1 MEENRNQIRQVLYLI
16 FLVIAFLFCFL
27 LIPDITILGYQ
38 IKKFDLLADIQ
49 ASDSA
54 NVQRDS
60 LVTRKDSV
68 VMPKL
73 KKPGKALIEEF
84 GKNNLV
90 NFFSAL
96 RYSRTRPVRIAFFG
110 DSFIEGDILCGP
122 LRDTLQRIFGGS
134 GVGYMPITSEVTKF
148 RTSIQHDF
156 FGWDTFSIVG
166 QKNTKAPL
174 GLPGYCFIPSMENQV
189 TYKPVGKSF
198 VTAKLFYE
206 SEKKSLLSITMNEQE
221 TSIINLEPSDRLSQ
235 FNFSG
240 SVFNSIKLTFP
251 ETDSIRVYG
260 VAFEDS
266 VGVSVDNFSM
276 RSNPGMG
283 LLLVD
288 QERTRQFDSLRNY
301 KLVILQYGLNVISEK
316 DSSGYNWY
324 LDKMVGLI
332 KRLRENFPDC
342 GFLLLSIGDRCTNQ
356 NGKIATMPD
365 VIVMRDIQRK
375 IAQKSGIAFWDMYT
389 AMGGRNSIKN
399 YTEALPPL
407 AAKDYTHL
415 TFRGGRKIAKKMAD
429 ALLHENARYV
439 GQK

>member
-1 MEENRNQIRQVLYLI
+1 M
-16 FLVIAFLFCFL
+16 FLVIAFLFCL
-27 LIPDITILGYQ
+27 LLLPDITIFGYEF
-38 IKKFDLLADIQ
+38 KKLHLLADIE
-49 ASDSA
+49 ASDSIV
-54 NVQRDS
+54 VQRDS
-60 LVTRKDSV
+60 LVSYKDSIV
-68 VMPKL
+68 LPIV
-73 KKPGKALIEEF
+73 KKPGTALIEEF

-96 RYSRTRPVRIAFFG
+96 RYSRKRPVRVAFFG

-156 FGWDTFSIVG
+156 FGWNTFSIVG
-166 QKNTKAPL
+166 QKNANAPL
-174 GLPGYCFIPSMENQV
+174 GLPGYCFTPSLENQV
-189 TYKPVGKSF
+189 MYKPVGKNF

-206 SEKKSLLSITMNEQE
+206 SEKISPVSITVNERQPVI
-221 TSIINLEPSDRLSQ
+221 SDLERSRGLSQ
-235 FNFSG
+235 FDFSG
-240 SVFNSIKLTFP
+240 SGFNSINVTFP

-260 VAFEDS
+260 VALEDS

-283 LLLVD
+283 LLLID

-316 DSSGYNWY
+316 DSSGYSWY
-324 LDKMVGLI
+324 LDKMVGLV
-332 KRLRENFPDC
+332 KRLRQNFPDC

-365 VIVMRDIQRK
+365 VIVMRDIQRR
-375 IAQKSGIAFWDMYT
+375 IAQKSGIAFWDMYA
-389 AMGGRNSIKN
+389 AMGGRNSIKK
-399 YTEALPPL
+399 YTEAQPPL

-429 ALLHENARYV
+429 ALLRENEKYV
-439 GQK
+439 NRR